1 MITIYHNS
9 RCSKSRSALLLAEKF
24 AMEKQLP
31 LQVVDYLATPLS
43 SEQIMALQ
51 RQLGIA
57 LRDMVRETEPQYA
70 ELGLAQADDA
80 ALLRALCDH
89 PKLLQR
95 PIVTYRGRAV
105 IGRPPERLSEL
116 LI

>member
-1 MITIYHNS
+1 
-9 RCSKSRSALLLAEKF
+9 
-24 AMEKQLP
+24 MEKQLP
-31 LQVVDYLATPLS
+31 LQVMDYLATPLS
-43 SEQIMALQ
+43 SEQIIALQ

-57 LRDMVRETEPQYA
+57 LRDMVRDTEPEYG
-70 ELGLAQADDA
+70 ELKLADADDT

-95 PIVTYRGRAV
+95 PIVTYRERAV